1 MSTNPSTFALRTLTP
16 DGRLLF
22 LTRGIRLFA
31 YGFLAVV
38 LVLYLSALG
47 LSDGQVGVL
56 LTLILLGDTAISLWI
71 TTAADRL
78 GRKRMLLV
86 GSILMALSGVIFAM
100 TDSFWL
106 LLVAGTIG
114 VISPSG
120 NEVGPF
126 LSVEH
131 AAIAQTV
138 PAQQRTAIFAWH
150 NMTGTLA
157 TAVGSL
163 CGGVVAKMLQ
173 ARGVAEADSYR
184 PVVIAYGVA
193 GLVLAVL
200 FSRLS
205 PRAEVQFEPKPLPAS
220 ESVRSRF
227 GLHRSRGTVYRLAAL
242 FALDAFGGGFVMQGV
257 VAYWFHVR
265 FGADPATIGAIFFGA
280 NVLAACSA
288 LAAAW
293 VARHIGLLNAMVFTH
308 LPSNVLLL
316 LVPLMP
322 DLPLAV
328 AVLLLRFSISQM
340 DVPTRQS
347 YTVAVVSPDE
357 RSAASG
363 VTGVA
368 RSIGAAV
375 SPMLATALI
384 GVPSLAGVPF
394 YLGGGIKIVYDLLL
408 YRRFAAIRP
417 PEEEQRGPQE
427 ANKPDGPPAP
437 CK

>member
-1 MSTNPSTFALRTLTP
+1 VTPAPRTLTP

-22 LTRGIRLFA
+22 VTRCVRLFA

-38 LVLYLSALG
+38 LVLYLREVG
-47 LSDGQVGVL
+47 LTEGQVGVL

-78 GRKRMLLV
+78 GRRRMLLA
-86 GSILMALSGVIFAM
+86 GSVLMALAGVAFAL
-100 TDSFWL
+100 TDNFWL
-106 LLVAGTIG
+106 LLVAGTVG

-126 LSVEH
+126 LPVEH
-131 AAIAQTV
+131 AALTQSV
-138 PAQQRTAIFAWH
+138 PAGRRTTVFAWH
-150 NMTGTLA
+150 NLA
-157 TAVGSL
+157 GSLSTALGSL
-163 CGGVVAKMLQ
+163 CGGLASEQLQ
-173 ARGVAEADSYR
+173 ARGITGADSYR
-184 PVVIAYGVA
+184 PVVVAYGVA
-193 GLVLAVL
+193 GLVLVAL

-205 PRAEVQFEPKPLPAS
+205 PAAEVPAGGDPS
-220 ESVRSRF
+220 PAGRTPPTRF
-227 GLHRSRGTVYRLAAL
+227 GLHQSRGTVYRLAAL

-265 FGADPATIGAIFFGA
+265 FGADPATIGAVFFGA
-280 NVLAACSA
+280 NLLAAGSA

-293 VARHIGLLNAMVFTH
+293 VARRIGLLQAMVFTH

-322 DLPLAV
+322 DLGLAA

-347 YTVAVVSPDE
+347 YTVAVVRPDE

-368 RSIGAAV
+368 RSVGSAV

-394 YLGGGIKIVYDLLL
+394 FLAGGIKVVYDLLL
-408 YRRFAAIRP
+408 YRSFAAVRP
-417 PEEEQRGPQE
+417 PEEG
-427 ANKPDGPPAP
+427 G
-437 CK
+437 